1 MLPTKDTLMDTNI
14 NKLVLYNLFYSIL
27 FYKTCKAPYLPLTYS
42 KAP

>member
-27 FYKTCKAPYLPLTYS
+27 FSHFITVYY
-42 KAP
+42 